1 MRLLFLTARMPYPP
15 IRGDALVPFHRLKR
29 LSRKHEITLLTF
41 YESDKELDYLDKLEP
56 FCSEIITV
64 KHSRWVGLFNMM
76 VSGLFNWLPFQVLYY
91 KSRPFKMALEDL
103 LAGGEFDLL
112 HVHMLRIAEYG
123 LSYKI
128 PKILEMIDSM
138 DLNIQRRVSQES
150 FPLSWLLG
158 LELRRLRRYEAPAV
172 RRYGRGVVVS
182 ALDRR
187 HVGEDNVVDIPLG
200 VDLQRFRP
208 VLRLTKRKTIVFT
221 GSMFYFP
228 NENAILWFVKH
239 CFAGIK
245 KRVPDVELVVAGK
258 DPGPAVLQ
266 LAEMEGVRVTGFVED
281 MEQTLHEARIA
292 IAPMQSGS
300 GMQFKILD
308 AMACGIPV
316 VATQLG
322 VGAIQA
328 KHGRDLLVADRPE
341 DFINACVR
349 LLEDDGLAE
358 RLRQSGRRLVEGVY
372 TWEANVERIEQIY
385 DDVLAEH
392 RRAMSNEEG

>member
-1 MRLLFLTARMPYPP
+1 MNILYLTARMPYPP

-29 LSRKHEITLLTF
+29 LSRHHRITLLTF
-41 YESDKELDYLDKLEP
+41 YESPEELNYLNKIEP
-56 FCSEIITV
+56 YCSEIITV
-64 KHSRWVGLFNMM
+64 KHSRWTGLLNMLEFGLF
-76 VSGLFNWLPFQVLYY
+76 SRRPFQVLYY
-91 KSRPFKMALEDL
+91 KSRTFKKAVKDL
-103 LAGGEFDLL
+103 LENNQFDLM

-123 LSYKI
+123 LPCRL

-138 DLNIQRRVSQES
+138 HLNIQRRVEQES

-158 LELRRLRRYEAPAV
+158 LELKRLKDYETSIA

-187 HVGEDNVVDIPLG
+187 HIGSDNVVDIPLG
-200 VDLQRFRP
+200 VDLDRFHQVP
-208 VLRLTKRKTIVFT
+208 RLTERKTIVFT

-228 NENAILWFVKH
+228 NENAILWFMRH

-245 KRVPDVELVVAGK
+245 QRVPQVELVIAGK

-266 LAEMEGVRVTGFVED
+266 LAELEGVTVTGFVED
-281 MEQTLHEARIA
+281 MEATLHQARVA

-328 KHGRDLLVADRPE
+328 EHGRDLLVAGDAE
-341 DFINACVR
+341 EFSDACVR
-349 LLEDDGLAE
+349 LLEDNPLAE
-358 RLRQSGRRLVEGVY
+358 ELRESGRRLVEGMY
-372 TWEANVERIEQIY
+372 TWEANVKRAEGLY
-385 DDVLAEH
+385 NDVLDENN
-392 RRAMSNEEG
+392 RATSSRES

>member
-1 MRLLFLTARMPYPP
+1 MKLLYLTARMPYPP

-41 YESDKELDYLDKLEP
+41 YESEKELDYLEKIEP
-56 FCSEIITV
+56 FCSKIITV
-64 KHSRWVGLFNMM
+64 KHSRWTGLFNMM
-76 VSGLFNWLPFQVLYY
+76 VSGLFNRLPFQVLYY
-91 KSRPFKMALEDL
+91 KSRTFKAALDDL
-103 LAGGEFDLL
+103 LADGEFDLL
-112 HVHMLRIAEYG
+112 HVHMLRMAEFG
-123 LSYKI
+123 LPYKI
-128 PKILEMIDSM
+128 PKVLEMIDSM

-158 LELRRLRRYEAPAV
+158 LELRRLRRYEAPTV

-187 HVGEDNVVDIPLG
+187 HIGVDNVVDIPLG

-208 VLRLTKRKTIVFT
+208 VPQLTARKTIVFT

-228 NENAILWFVKH
+228 NENAILWFMKY
-239 CFAGIK
+239 CFPEIK
-245 KRVPDVELVVAGK
+245 RRVPEVELVIAGK

-266 LAEMEGVRVTGFVED
+266 LGDMEGVTVTGFVED
-281 MEQTLHEARIA
+281 MEQTLHQARVS

-328 KHGRDLLVADRPE
+328 EHGRDLLVADRPQE
-341 DFINACVR
+341 FIDACVR
-349 LLEDDGLAE
+349 LLEDDDLAE
-358 RLRQSGRRLVEGVY
+358 ALRESGRRLVERVY
-372 TWEANVERIEQIY
+372 TWEANVERIEGIY
-385 DDVLAEH
+385 E
-392 RRAMSNEEG
+392 AMSNGDA